1 MTDFSKTLIRCS
13 AIGQIMT
20 EPKDTIA
27 KKNGGL
33 SKTAQSYLINTYIK
47 EKYGRER
54 DITTKQMAKGKQGE
68 EDGITMLSKYKK
80 KFLKKN
86 DVRLN
91 NEFLTGEPDIFE
103 GESIYNADYI
113 TDIKLS
119 WDIWTFLQNVA
130 EPLNKDY
137 WWQLQGYFSLSNAID
152 GEIAYLLLD
161 TPENIIQNEKY
172 KLLRQMNVISE
183 ESPEYIYASAALEI
197 NMIYPDIP
205 LNEKVLIFPVQ
216 RDDEAIERINRKVEK
231 CREFLHEFEKMH
243 ERFVCFDKVM

>member
-1 MTDFSKTLIRCS
+1 M
-13 AIGQIMT
+13 
-20 EPKDTIA
+20 
-27 KKNGGL
+27 

-119 WDIWTFLQNVA
+119 WDIWTFLPNVIST
-130 EPLNKDY
+130 LDKNY
-137 WWQLQGYFSLSNAID
+137 WWQLQGYFSLTNAHA
-152 GEIAYLLLD
+152 GEIAYILLD

-205 LNEKVLIFPVQ
+205 LDEKILIFSVQ
-216 RDDEAIERINRKVEK
+216 RDDEAIERINPKVEK
-231 CREFLHEFEKMH
+231 CREFLHDFEKMH
-243 ERFVCFDKVM
+243 KRFPYFDKVM

>member
-1 MTDFSKTLIRCS
+1 MDFSKVLIRCS

-20 EPKDTIA
+20 EPREVTS
-27 KKNGGL
+27 KKNGEL
-33 SKTAQSYLINTYIK
+33 SKTAKTYLINTYIK
-47 EKYGRER
+47 EKYSRER
-54 DITTKQMAKGKQGE
+54 DITTKQMAKGKQSE

-86 DVRLN
+86 DIRLN

-103 GESIYNADYI
+103 GESIYNANYI
-113 TDIKLS
+113 IDTKLS

-137 WWQLQGYFSLSNAID
+137 WWQLQGYFSLSNSPA
-152 GEIAYLLLD
+152 GEIAYLLVD

-172 KLLRQMNVISE
+172 KLLRQMDVISE

-205 LNEKVLIFPVQ
+205 LNEKVLIFPVH
-216 RDDEAIERINRKVEK
+216 RDDEAIEKINNKVEK
-231 CREFLHEFEKMH
+231 CREFLYEFEKMH
-243 ERFVCFDKVM
+243 KSFAFLDKVM